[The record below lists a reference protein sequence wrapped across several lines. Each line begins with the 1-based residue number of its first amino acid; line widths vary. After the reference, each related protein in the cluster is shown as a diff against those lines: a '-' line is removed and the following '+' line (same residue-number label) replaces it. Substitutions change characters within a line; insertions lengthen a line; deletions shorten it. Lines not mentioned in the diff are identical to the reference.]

1 MTGSRYDKMA
11 LGTTYINK
19 LAAHS
24 DNPFAK
30 AKEELMRSG
39 HAAFVAAYNG
49 RESTRKARA
58 EAVKQLEET
67 DKELITLLSKISKI
81 ILADIPRTDPKIK
94 DFFIN
99 RTVTDIIE
107 GNYNEQILSVKHLIK
122 GFEKYPEY
130 EFSVKYSN
138 QVETVL
144 TKLEEDYQVVILVR
158 EEESKKIKKLKEEE
172 DNYDSLLRKISIFI
186 DNEIKD

>member
-24 DNPFAK
+24 NNPFAK
-30 AKEELMRSG
+30 AKEELMKSG
-39 HAAFVAAYNG
+39 HAAFVAAYNL
-49 RESTRKARA
+49 RESTRKERA

-81 ILADIPRTDPKIK
+81 ILADIPRTDSKIK

-99 RTVTDIIE
+99 GTVSDIIA
-107 GNYNEQILSVKHLIK
+107 GNYNEQILSVKHLIS
-122 GFEKYPEY
+122 GFEKYPDY
-130 EFSVKYSN
+130 DFSVRFTNPVKILL
-138 QVETVL
+138 E
-144 TKLEEDYQVVILVR
+144 KLEEVYKVVVLAR
-158 EEESKKIKKLKEEE
+158 EAEEKALKKIKEEE

>member
-24 DNPFAK
+24 NNPFAK
-30 AKEELMRSG
+30 AKEELMKSG

-58 EAVKQLEET
+58 EAVKQLDVT

-99 RTVTDIIE
+99 GTVSDIIA
-107 GNYNEQILSVKHLIK
+107 GNNLIADILPPPNYIIESYLMA
-122 GFEKYPEY
+122 Y
-130 EFSVKYSN
+130 ELLY
-138 QVETVL
+138 
-144 TKLEEDYQVVILVR
+144 YI
-158 EEESKKIKKLKEEE
+158 KEE
-172 DNYDSLLRKISIFI
+172 K
-186 DNEIKD
+186 K